1 MTNLENPNPHFY
13 RPCVAM
19 VLFNTN
25 GMVFVAERIDTLESV
40 WQLPQGG
47 IDKGE
52 SGNDAAL
59 RELLEE
65 IGTNAAVI
73 LKEEN
78 LESFYDW
85 PDFMTG
91 EPLKKQYKG
100 QRVKLVALHF
110 TGIDKNI
117 NLNTEFPEFKN
128 WKWVVLEDLPKMT
141 ALFKKPLY
149 ELAVESFKELRNNLI
164 K

>member
-1 MTNLENPNPHFY
+1 
-13 RPCVAM
+13 M
-19 VLFNTN
+19 VLFNSN

-52 SGNDAAL
+52 TQNDAAL

-65 IGTNAAVI
+65 LGTNAAVI

-85 PDFMTG
+85 PDIMTEG
-91 EPLKKQYKG
+91 PHKKRYNG
-100 QRVKLVALHF
+100 QRVKLVALLF
-110 TGIDKNI
+110 TGIDQNI

-128 WKWVVLEDLPKMT
+128 WKWVVLEELPKMT
-141 ALFKKPLY
+141 GPFKKPLY
-149 ELAVESFKELRNNLI
+149 ELAVKSFKELRNNLI

>member
-1 MTNLENPNPHFY
+1 MSNLKNPKLY

-25 GMVFVAERIDTLESV
+25 GMVFVAERNDTLESV

-52 SGNDAAL
+52 TQNNAAQ

-78 LESFYDW
+78 SESFYDW
-85 PDFMTG
+85 PDFMTEG
-91 EPLKKQYKG
+91 PHKKRYNG
-100 QRVKLVALHF
+100 QRVKLVALLF
-110 TGIDKNI
+110 TGIDQNI

-141 ALFKKPLY
+141 ALFEKPLY

>member
-1 MTNLENPNPHFY
+1 
-13 RPCVAM
+13 M
-19 VLFNTN
+19 VLFNSA
-25 GMVFVAERIDTLESV
+25 GLVFVAERNDTSETI

-52 SGNDAAL
+52 SQKDAAL
-59 RELLEE
+59 RELVEE

-73 LKEEN
+73 LKQIN
-78 LESFYDW
+78 LETFYNW

-91 EPLKKQYKG
+91 GPLKKKYKG
-100 QRVKLVALHF
+100 QRVKLVALQF

-149 ELAVESFKELRNNLI
+149 ELAVQSFKELRNNLI
-164 K
+164 KQLKIKPSFSNRN

>member
-1 MTNLENPNPHFY
+1 MSKLENPNPLLY

-19 VLFNTN
+19 VLFNTK
-25 GMVFVAERIDTLESV
+25 GLVFVAERNDKLESI

-52 SGNDAAL
+52 SQNDAAL

-73 LKEEN
+73 LKEEI
-78 LESFYDW
+78 LEIFYNW
-85 PDFMTG
+85 PAFMTEG
-91 EPLKKQYKG
+91 PLKKQYNG
-100 QRVKLVALHF
+100 QRVKLLALKF
-110 TGIDKNI
+110 TGIDQNI

-128 WKWVVLEDLPKMT
+128 WKWVVLEELPKMT
-141 ALFKKPLY
+141 APFKKPLY
-149 ELAVESFKELRNNLI
+149 ELAVKSFKEVRNNLI